1 MREISF
7 GAAIF
12 AGYDPPGKE
21 LRDILNRW
29 VGQFSNDGFAKNH
42 VGAGIKAWTVT
53 YEDAA
58 RNIDLLASRL
68 ANVLS
73 ELKSL

>member
-1 MREISF
+1 MIH
-7 GAAIF
+7 
-12 AGYDPPGKE
+12 PGKSCA
-21 LRDILNRW
+21 ISSTAG